1 LIQLYKAT
9 DLQSNFNVNNVSL
22 VDNGLQPR
30 TLNIK
35 ELLMEFVT
43 FRRQVVYRRSNY
55 QLDKA
60 KDRLHILE

>member
-1 LIQLYKAT
+1 LIE
-9 DLQSNFNVNNVSL
+9 
-22 VDNGLQPR
+22 NGLQPR

-43 FRRQVVYRRSNY
+43 FRRTVVYRRSNY

>member
-1 LIQLYKAT
+1 LYKAT

-35 ELLMEFVT
+35 ELLMEFVI

>member
-1 LIQLYKAT
+1 LYKAT

>member
-60 KDRLHILE
+60 RDRLHILE